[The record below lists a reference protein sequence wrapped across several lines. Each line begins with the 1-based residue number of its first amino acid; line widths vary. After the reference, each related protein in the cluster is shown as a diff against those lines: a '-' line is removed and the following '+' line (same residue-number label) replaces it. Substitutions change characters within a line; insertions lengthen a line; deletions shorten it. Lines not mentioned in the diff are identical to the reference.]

1 MIELDYRVLMLR
13 RMALLC
19 VILVLTVTT
28 LSAFM
33 RLSKAGLGCTDWPA
47 CYAVHADVVESVAST
62 PITISRALHRLSA
75 VTVLILAL
83 TMAAT
88 CWMSRPLRRR
98 DGLLAIGLIL
108 LALFLAVLGR
118 YTPGARMPAVAIGNV
133 LGGFAMLALAWQIWR
148 PPTVRSASRLRPLA
162 VFVVLLL
169 LAQIALGVLVSAGFA
184 GLSCTGFPACGSV
197 VDTRWFLLDPWRV
210 PEFIA
215 GDAFNPQGAFAHM
228 LHRGLAL
235 LVAIATL
242 ALSQALW
249 QRGDRAIAASLLA
262 LLALQFAL
270 GIAMV
275 LLSLPLPI
283 AVLHNVV
290 AALMLALSA
299 GQLRSEGAH
308 TAG

>member
-1 MIELDYRVLMLR
+1 MTERDHRVLMLR

-19 VILVLTVTT
+19 VILILTVTT

-62 PITISRALHRLSA
+62 PITIARALHRLSA

-88 CWMSRPLRRR
+88 CWLSRPLRQR

-148 PPTVRSASRLRPLA
+148 PSPDGSANRRRPLA

-184 GLSCTGFPACGSV
+184 GLSCTGFPDCGSV
-197 VDTRWFLLDPWRV
+197 VDTRWSLLDPWRV
-210 PEFIA
+210 PDFIA

-242 ALSQALW
+242 TLAFLS
-249 QRGDRAIAASLLA
+249 RHHVRARSAWVLAGLLA
-262 LLALQFAL
+262 VQIVL
-270 GIAMV
+270 GIGMV
-275 LLSLPLPI
+275 LWSLPLPM
-283 AVLHNVV
+283 ALLHNVF
-290 AALMLALSA
+290 AALMLAFATDL
-299 GQLRSEGAH
+299 LRD
-308 TAG
+308 